1 MAPEKVITYDLI
13 ITLER
18 EGLLKKLLGKG
29 VIPIRYL
36 NDKEMYECFLEHLEM
51 GKNKMDAYL
60 DTSIDFKCSS
70 KTVERVVI
78 KMES

>member
-1 MAPEKVITYDLI
+1 MAPGKVITYDLI
-13 ITLER
+13 RHLEN

-36 NDKEMYECFLEHLEM
+36 NDKEMYECYM
-51 GKNKMDAYL
+51 DYVDNGRNKMEAYEL
-60 DTSIDFKCSS
+60 TAIDFKCSS
-70 KTVERVVI
+70 KTVERVVG

>member
-1 MAPEKVITYDLI
+1 MVTYDLI
-13 ITLER
+13 IKLER

-36 NDKEMYECFLEHLEM
+36 NDKEMYECYLRYVDSGN
-51 GKNKMDAYL
+51 GKMEAYEL
-60 DTSIDFKCSS
+60 TAVDFKCSG